1 MLVSSVLLWS
11 NQEWHRMMKKI
22 FPYLLLI
29 GSLGCSLP
37 HALQAQCEFAA
48 DTIDP
53 FDSTRLIISKPM
65 PIGLLIPSLYET
77 VDGPKIIEEAEIAFS
92 FMEGD
97 VDSIN
102 SFFLTIAAPE
112 YDFQKIEAGR
122 NVIIAFED
130 TSAVQLLNYPDR
142 GVFSKE
148 TNMRIYQHTCIVPID
163 VLYRMAAY
171 DVLGI
176 RIRYEGQKRTIMLNE
191 DQQKA
196 LRQAVICASEAAG
209 FSPLNP

>member
-1 MLVSSVLLWS
+1 
-11 NQEWHRMMKKI
+11 MMKKI
-22 FPYLLLI
+22 ISCTLLMGGIALLL
-29 GSLGCSLP
+29 P
-37 HALQAQCEFAA
+37 QALQAQCEFAA

-53 FDSTRLIISKPM
+53 FDQTRLVISKPI

-92 FMEGD
+92 FIEGD

-112 YDFQKIEAGR
+112 YDFRKIEAGR

-130 TSAVQLLNYPDR
+130 TSAVKLLNYPDR

-148 TNMRIYQHTCIVPID
+148 TNMRIYQHTCVVPID

-176 RIRYEGQKRTIMLNE
+176 RIRYQGKKRTIMLTE
-191 DQQKA
+191 EQQAA
-196 LRQAVICASEAAG
+196 LRMAVKCASEAVG
-209 FSPLNP
+209 FAPVNP